1 MPSPR
6 LPVDTMN
13 AGTDSDSRRR
23 FFDANKQQWFVRVS
37 QGDYYITSD
46 ADVVLHTVL
55 GSCISACIRDPV
67 LGVGGMNHFLLPN
80 AENIDLKAG
89 GAEALALRYGNY
101 AMELLINGL
110 LKRGAVRNRLEIK
123 LFGGGNVVKGITGIG
138 HKNADFIE
146 AYLAAESLAVSSH
159 HLRGFA
165 ARKVHYSPNSGRAR
179 MLLIADDTQRD
190 IFKKEMARSVRVEPT
205 PSGDVELFD

>member
-1 MPSPR
+1 M
-6 LPVDTMN
+6 
-13 AGTDSDSRRR
+13 DSENSSLHR
-23 FFDANKQQWFVRVS
+23 FFDAQKQKWFVRVS

-67 LGVGGMNHFLLPN
+67 LGLGGMNHFLLPN
-80 AENIDLKAG
+80 AENIDMTAG
-89 GAEALALRYGNY
+89 GAQQLALRYGNY

-110 LKRGAVRNRLEIK
+110 LKRGAKRDRLEVK
-123 LFGGGNVVKGITGIG
+123 LFGGANVVKNISGIG
-138 HKNADFIE
+138 HKNASFIE
-146 AYLAAESLAVSSH
+146 KFMTDEGLKIASH

-165 ARKVHYSPNSGRAR
+165 ARKVHYAPSSGRAR

-190 IFKKEMARSVRVEPT
+190 VFKSELARSVRVEET
-205 PSGDVELFD
+205 KSGEVELFD

>member
-1 MPSPR
+1 
-6 LPVDTMN
+6 MN
-13 AGTDSDSRRR
+13 SENTGHRR
-23 FFDANKQQWFVRVS
+23 FFDAAKQQWFVRVT

-80 AENIDLKAG
+80 ADNIDMTAG

-110 LKRGAVRNRLEIK
+110 LKRGAQRNRLEIK
-123 LFGGGNVVKGITGIG
+123 LFGGANVVKNISGIG
-138 HKNADFIE
+138 HKNAAFIE
-146 AYLAAESLAVSSH
+146 HFMKEEGLPIASH

-165 ARKVHYSPNSGRAR
+165 ARKVHYAPNTGRAR
-179 MLLIADDTQRD
+179 MMLIADDTQKD
-190 IFKKEMARSVRVEPT
+190 VFKTELARSVRVEET
-205 PSGDVELFD
+205 KTGDVELFD

>member
-1 MPSPR
+1 
-6 LPVDTMN
+6 MN
-13 AGTDSDSRRR
+13 AVSDNDSQRR
-23 FFDANKQQWFVRVS
+23 FFDGNKQKWFVRVS

-46 ADVVLHTVL
+46 SEVVLHTVL

-80 AENIDLKAG
+80 ADNIDMSAG

-110 LKRGAVRNRLEIK
+110 LKRGAARDRLEIK

-146 AYLAAESLAVSSH
+146 GYLAAESLKIASH

-165 ARKVHYSPNSGRAR
+165 ARKVHYAPSSGKAR
-179 MLLIADDTQRD
+179 MLLIADDSQRE
-190 IFKKEMARSVRVEPT
+190 IFKKEMTRSVRVEET